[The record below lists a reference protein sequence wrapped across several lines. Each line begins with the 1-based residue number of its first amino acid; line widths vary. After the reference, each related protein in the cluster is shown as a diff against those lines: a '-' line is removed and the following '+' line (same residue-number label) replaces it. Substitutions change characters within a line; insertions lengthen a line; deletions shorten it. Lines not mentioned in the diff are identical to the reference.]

1 MKYRNKVCKWKNM
14 NIEYSRDSKEN
25 LIRIKKLIK
34 TLKDNSEIYTIIDD
48 NLIKK

>member
-1 MKYRNKVCKWKNM
+1 MKKYEYR
-14 NIEYSRDSKEN
+14 ILRDSKEN